1 MRCSGD
7 VRSALRRLAVAWL
20 FVLGLFMGAPRSSL
34 AAPLPLPVPVQQGA
48 ASTALPEVHY
58 GVPAD
63 QPHGNGKPIE
73 LPAVP
78 AGFNTV
84 DAGWI
89 HFSYP
94 PSTRGRIE
102 PLIVAAD
109 SIRQELAA
117 RLGHAV
123 LPNVHVRVARTPG
136 EMTTLA
142 PEGAPYPR
150 YASGVAYSEIGLVLL
165 TLSPSVP
172 SSLYDVGEVFRHELA
187 HVALEDA
194 TGGSIRVPHWF
205 NEGLAVHLS
214 GESSLLRL
222 KTLSTATLAGRLVP
236 LGRLERG
243 FPSDATAADLAYAES
258 ADVVR
263 FLLRQQ
269 DRDRFPALIARVRE
283 GQSFVAALR
292 DAYGLDLPTL
302 EYEWR
307 EEIAKRY
314 SFWPVL
320 FSGSLVWAGVLL
332 LFVLG
337 FRRKKKKSQETLE
350 RWAREEA
357 YAELMRARESL
368 SSAPPRVHIVLPGH
382 EAQVP
387 SSVPSDLP
395 AMPPAPMFDGDVPRV
410 EHDGRWHT
418 LH

>member
-1 MRCSGD
+1 MRSPGD
-7 VRSALRRLAVAWL
+7 ARSAIRRFAAWWL
-20 FVLGLFMGAPRSSL
+20 FALTLVSMLVSGNVASAAPL
-34 AAPLPLPVPVQQGA
+34 AAPVA
-48 ASTALPEVHY
+48 IPEVHY

-63 QPHGNGKPIE
+63 QPHGMGKPLE
-73 LPAVP
+73 LPPVP
-78 AGFNTV
+78 VGFNTV

-94 PSTRGRIE
+94 PSTRGRVE

-109 SIRQELAA
+109 SIRQELSA
-117 RLGHAV
+117 RLGRPV
-123 LPNVHVRVARTPG
+123 LTNVHVRIARTPG

-150 YASGVAYSEIGLVLL
+150 YASGVAYSEIGLVLV
-165 TLSPSVP
+165 TLVPSVP
-172 SSLYDVGEVFRHELA
+172 SSLYDVSEVFRHELA

-194 TGGSIRVPHWF
+194 TGGSYRVPHWF

-214 GESSLLRL
+214 GESSLVRL

-243 FPSDATAADLAYAES
+243 FPSDAIAAELAYAES

-269 DRDRFPALIARVRE
+269 DRERFPALIARIRDGE
-283 GQSFVAALR
+283 SFVASLR

-307 EEIAKRY
+307 EEIGKRY

-337 FRRKKKKSQETLE
+337 FRRRKRKSQETLE

-357 YAELMRARESL
+357 YAELSRARANL
-368 SSAPPRVHIVLPGH
+368 VSAPPPRVHIVLPGH
-382 EAQVP
+382 EAPASPVP
-387 SSVPSDLP
+387 ADLP
-395 AMPPAPMFDGDVPRV
+395 AMPPLPVTDIEVPRV

>member
-1 MRCSGD
+1 MLRSGGA
-7 VRSALRRLAVAWL
+7 RSALRRLAEWWL
-20 FVLGLFMGAPRSSL
+20 FALTLLAVVAITPRSN
-34 AAPLPLPVPVQQGA
+34 ATPAQTDA
-48 ASTALPEVHY
+48 TRPEVHY
-58 GVPAD
+58 GVPLD
-63 QPHGNGKPIE
+63 QPTGTGKPLE
-73 LPAVP
+73 LPPVP
-78 AGFNTV
+78 SGFNTV

-94 PSTRGRIE
+94 PSTRGRVE

-109 SIRQELAA
+109 SVRQELTA
-117 RLGHAV
+117 RLGQAV
-123 LPNVHVRVARTPG
+123 LRNVHVRIARTSG
-136 EMTTLA
+136 EMATLA

-165 TLSPSVP
+165 TLAPNVP

-194 TGGSIRVPHWF
+194 TGGASRVPHWF

-214 GESSLLRL
+214 GESSLVRLR
-222 KTLSTATLAGRLVP
+222 TLSTATLAGRLVP

-243 FPSDATAADLAYAES
+243 FPADATAAELAYAES

-269 DRDRFPALIARVRE
+269 DRERFPALIARIRD
-283 GQSFVAALR
+283 GQPFVAALR
-292 DAYGLDLPTL
+292 DAYGLDLSSL

-307 EEIAKRY
+307 EEIGKRY

-337 FRRKKKKSQETLE
+337 FRRRKKKSQETLE

-357 YAELMRARESL
+357 YAELRRARASL
-368 SSAPPRVHIVLPGH
+368 VAAPPRVHIVLPGH
-382 EAQVP
+382 EAP
-387 SSVPSDLP
+387 ASSVVPSDLP
-395 AMPPAPMFDGDVPRV
+395 TMPPVPMVDTDVPRV